1 MGDKQGLYHGNNSL
15 KKAFAE
21 GNGLTHWSMLLKKE
35 FKNQEC

>member
-1 MGDKQGLYHGNNSL
+1 MYHGNSSL

-21 GNGLTHWSMLLKKE
+21 GSDLMHWSVLLKKE